1 MIVGT
6 IQVHH
11 NSNTYYIP
19 MDIYITHDYPD
30 SMPICYVVALE
41 NMGIVPNHKYVDK
54 AGKCYL
60 PYLSDVSVKRSNITM

>member
-6 IQVHH
+6 IEIRQHENV
-11 NSNTYYIP
+11 YFIP
-19 MDIYITHDYPD
+19 MDIYLTHDYPD

-41 NMGIVPNHKYVDK
+41 NMGIVHNHKYVDN

-60 PYLSDVSVKRSNITM
+60 PYLSNVSATNQI